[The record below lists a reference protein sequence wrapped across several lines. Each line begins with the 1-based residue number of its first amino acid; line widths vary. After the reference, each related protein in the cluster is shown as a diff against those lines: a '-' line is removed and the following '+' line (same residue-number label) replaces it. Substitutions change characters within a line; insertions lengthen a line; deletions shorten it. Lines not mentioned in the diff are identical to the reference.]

1 MIARLM
7 NLVAPNA
14 DRVGPYIFFVPQL
27 LVACALLIVYDLILW
42 VVDKRLLKRT
52 PQSRASLPY
61 LVLDYFVFFE
71 VTGWIGS
78 LGRHPWGLL
87 VAVPPSLTMFL
98 LVRALPAIIAAHR
111 ASPGEG
117 WRHACRTVLGP
128 GGRIIAAVAVVTAAL
143 WLLLWIMM
151 TINPD

>member
-7 NLVAPNA
+7 SLVAPDVN
-14 DRVGPYIFFVPQL
+14 RVGPYIFFVPQL
-27 LVACALLIVYDLILW
+27 FVACALLILYDAILW
-42 VVDKRLLKRT
+42 MTDKYLLKRT
-52 PQSRASLPY
+52 PQSRTSLPY

-98 LVRALPAIIAAHR
+98 LVRAIPAIIAAHR

-117 WRHACRTVLGP
+117 WRHAWRTVLDP
-128 GGRIIAAVAVVTAAL
+128 GGRIIAVVAVVTAAL

-151 TINPD
+151 TINPE